1 MSRKA
6 KAVVCRELNK
16 PVMVEE
22 VTVEPP
28 RRGEVT
34 VKLGACGVCHSDLS
48 ATNGTIPMPPP
59 LILGHEAAGE
69 VVELGEGVDGFALG
83 DHVVASFIYMCG
95 KCRFCSAGRPVLCL
109 EQGKAISTLPDG
121 TLRTRD
127 ARGDPLN
134 VFSGCGVMAEYATVH
149 GDNLVRIDP
158 KIPLDRAALVGCAVT
173 TGVGAVINTAKVTP
187 GSTVAVLGCGGV
199 GLNVIQGARIA
210 GAARIIAVDAMEAKL
225 LLAKKFGATG
235 TLLAKPD
242 EDLAKALKKLTGGG
256 PDYAFECVGNGELAA
271 AAYRAICRGGVA
283 VVVGVAKPGDSTAVR
298 TMTLP
303 FEEKTLTGSYFG
315 SCVPRIVFPRM
326 LGLYMC
332 GQLKLDEL
340 ITSLD
345 PQAERINGLEAGAD
359 DFLSKPV
366 NWEELFARVKSL
378 LRVKR
383 LQDEVVSWNMELEGR
398 VRDQV
403 SQLERLSR
411 LKRFFSRQVA
421 EAIIAGGEEILKPHR
436 RDITA
441 VFLDL
446 RGFTAFTD
454 RADPDEVLELLR
466 AYHATLGATVEESGG
481 TLEHFAGDGMMII
494 FNDPFPVDRPAERA
508 VRMAMALQRAF
519 GPISGAWAKLG
530 HNVGLGIGIAQ
541 GEATLGVIGFE
552 QRWEYAAI
560 GNVPNLAARL
570 CGEAGAGEI
579 ILDAQTE
586 RAVADIA
593 ETDPVGPLT
602 LRGFQ
607 QPIAAFKLKALS

>member
-6 KAVVCRELNK
+6 KAVVFRELNK
-16 PVMVEE
+16 PVVVEE

-69 VVELGEGVDGFALG
+69 VVEVGEGPSGFAVG

-95 KCRFCSAGRPVLCL
+95 KCRFCAAGRPVLCL

-127 ARGDPLN
+127 ARGAPLN

-225 LLAKKFGATG
+225 LLAKKFGATA
-235 TLLAKPD
+235 TLLAKPG
-242 EDLAKALKKLTGGG
+242 EDLAT
-256 PDYAFECVGNGELAA
+256 

-315 SCVPRIVFPRM
+315 SCVPRVDFPRM
-326 LGLYMC
+326 LGLYLG

-340 ITSLD
+340 ITRRYSID
-345 PQAERINGLEAGAD
+345 EAAQAFAD
-359 DFLSKPV
+359 L
-366 NWEELFARVKSL
+366 
-378 LRVKR
+378 
-383 LQDEVVSWNMELEGR
+383 
-398 VRDQV
+398 
-403 SQLERLSR
+403 
-411 LKRFFSRQVA
+411 
-421 EAIIAGGEEILKPHR
+421 
-436 RDITA
+436 
-441 VFLDL
+441 
-446 RGFTAFTD
+446 
-454 RADPDEVLELLR
+454 
-466 AYHATLGATVEESGG
+466 ESGKN
-481 TLEHFAGDGMMII
+481 A
-494 FNDPFPVDRPAERA
+494 R
-508 VRMAMALQRAF
+508 
-519 GPISGAWAKLG
+519 
-530 HNVGLGIGIAQ
+530 
-541 GEATLGVIGFE
+541 GVIVFP
-552 QRWEYAAI
+552 Q
-560 GNVPNLAARL
+560 
-570 CGEAGAGEI
+570 
-579 ILDAQTE
+579 
-586 RAVADIA
+586 
-593 ETDPVGPLT
+593 
-602 LRGFQ
+602 
-607 QPIAAFKLKALS
+607 